1 MAGSALLA
9 KNSICA
15 LNIVVET
22 TVQTTAMATQAF
34 HAELESSLISAPKQ
48 SNQVSGRWRRR
59 VWGDA
64 KGGAHSAG

>member
-1 MAGSALLA
+1 MAGSAILA

-34 HAELESSLISAPKQ
+34 HAELGSSLISAP
-48 SNQVSGRWRRR
+48 NQVGPSF
-59 VWGDA
+59 
-64 KGGAHSAG
+64 